1 MYFSFLVVSV
11 MCNAAMVPDLVYV
24 YVHISTWV
32 IRWCDWDRADVVRK
46 MTDKNLASHNKSTL
60 DMLSAKK
67 LQKICFF
74 IFLVTWLSLCLT
86 NIYSSLDNVNTS
98 LNIVTESLIPFKQAL
113 CMKYTDDTLYSTNG
127 KFLVI
132 RMSGRSY

>member
-1 MYFSFLVVSV
+1 
-11 MCNAAMVPDLVYV
+11 
-24 YVHISTWV
+24 
-32 IRWCDWDRADVVRK
+32 
-46 MTDKNLASHNKSTL
+46 
-60 DMLSAKK
+60 MLSAKK